1 MALFETYFKANSI
14 AIMFM
19 PVKNIYLLLTKFIC
33 GLVLHL
39 ALFEEFSRALDL
51 MKFALNHKDVFES
64 FGAAWGVACMQ
75 ASVTFSV
82 ELLNVMVILMS
93 ENVSDVV
100 LNFVA
105 FAIISDFDNFIY
117 NGGIREEV

>member
-14 AIMFM
+14 ATMFM

-64 FGAAWGVACMQ
+64 FGAAWGVTCM
-75 ASVTFSV
+75 
-82 ELLNVMVILMS
+82 
-93 ENVSDVV
+93 
-100 LNFVA
+100 
-105 FAIISDFDNFIY
+105 
-117 NGGIREEV
+117 